1 MRSTI
6 NEKWKEIGDGTY
18 TQSAIDYCYSVA
30 QPLEKLY
37 SQIGERNFS
46 IWNEMI
52 EQYISK
58 CVKIYCVEVD
68 LATDDKAQFAAR
80 TLPQIDHMTRSRILP
95 RKARAI

>member
-1 MRSTI
+1 MRATI

-37 SQIGERNFS
+37 SLIGERNFI

-52 EQYISK
+52 EHYFGK
-58 CVKIYCVEVD
+58 CVKTYCLEID
-68 LATDDKAQFAAR
+68 LVTEDKAQFAPR
-80 TLPQIDHMTRSRILP
+80 TLPQIDNMSRS
-95 RKARAI
+95 KC